1 MTWCKI
7 NPAHEID
14 LKIRNCTRK
23 DDEGIYNNVAGDQ
36 SAYEELFLCVGMSLL
51 WWAGLFLVVT
61 GAPATMG
68 IDMSP
73 TDRQTINGQTVV
85 SFGKAHASICARVSF
100 SSGFRSLC
108 HPHLPSMFGSMP
120 IVKAG
125 SVSSRWSGFGFYYW
139 LLISQYLF
147 PLFWQQDEP
156 NIRLAFRNAA
166 LLTAKYP
173 LYSLLLF
180 LFQILLIFICVAVVL
195 PLPLLL
201 PAMIALAQNFG
212 TLGLL
217 QEMGLAPEPPEAE
230 VDRRG

>member
-1 MTWCKI
+1 MKAFTIMWRVIK
-7 NPAHEID
+7 
-14 LKIRNCTRK
+14 
-23 DDEGIYNNVAGDQ
+23 

-68 IDMSP
+68 IEHVANRLANYKRAD
-73 TDRQTINGQTVV
+73 
-85 SFGKAHASICARVSF
+85 
-100 SSGFRSLC
+100 SGFFWESARLHLRQGFFLFWLSVIVPPALAFNVWFYANSEGWLRFISLVW
-108 HPHLPSMFGSMP
+108 LW
-120 IVKAG
+120 VLLL
-125 SVSSRWSGFGFYYW
+125 W

-180 LFQILLIFICVAVVL
+180 LFQILLILICVAVVL

-201 PAMIALAQNFG
+201 PAMIALTQNFG

-217 QEMGLAPEPPEAE
+217 QEMGLAPEPPEPE

>member
-1 MTWCKI
+1 MKAFTIMWRVIK
-7 NPAHEID
+7 
-14 LKIRNCTRK
+14 
-23 DDEGIYNNVAGDQ
+23 

-68 IDMSP
+68 IEHVANRLANYKRAD
-73 TDRQTINGQTVV
+73 
-85 SFGKAHASICARVSF
+85 
-100 SSGFRSLC
+100 SGFFWESARLHLRQGFFLFWLSVIVPPALAFNVWFYANSEGWLRFISLVW
-108 HPHLPSMFGSMP
+108 LW
-120 IVKAG
+120 VLLL
-125 SVSSRWSGFGFYYW
+125 W

>member
-1 MTWCKI
+1 MKAFTIMWRVIK
-7 NPAHEID
+7 
-14 LKIRNCTRK
+14 
-23 DDEGIYNNVAGDQ
+23 

-68 IDMSP
+68 IEHVANRLANYKRAD
-73 TDRQTINGQTVV
+73 
-85 SFGKAHASICARVSF
+85 
-100 SSGFRSLC
+100 SGFFWESARLHLRQGFFLFWLSVIVPPALAFNVWFYANSEGWLRFISLVW
-108 HPHLPSMFGSMP
+108 LW
-120 IVKAG
+120 VLLL
-125 SVSSRWSGFGFYYW
+125 W

-180 LFQILLIFICVAVVL
+180 LFQILLILICVAVVL

-217 QEMGLAPEPPEAE
+217 QDMGLAPEPPETE

>member
-1 MTWCKI
+1 MKAFTIMWRVIK
-7 NPAHEID
+7 
-14 LKIRNCTRK
+14 
-23 DDEGIYNNVAGDQ
+23 

-68 IDMSP
+68 IEHVANRLANYKRAD
-73 TDRQTINGQTVV
+73 
-85 SFGKAHASICARVSF
+85 
-100 SSGFRSLC
+100 SGFFWESARLHLRQGFFLFWLSVIVPPALAFNVWFYANSEGWLRFISLVW
-108 HPHLPSMFGSMP
+108 LW
-120 IVKAG
+120 VLLL
-125 SVSSRWSGFGFYYW
+125 W

-180 LFQILLIFICVAVVL
+180 LFQILLILICVAVVL

-217 QEMGLAPEPPEAE
+217 QDMGLAPEPPEAE

>member
-1 MTWCKI
+1 MKAFTIMWRVIK
-7 NPAHEID
+7 
-14 LKIRNCTRK
+14 
-23 DDEGIYNNVAGDQ
+23 

-68 IDMSP
+68 IEHVANRLANYKRAD
-73 TDRQTINGQTVV
+73 
-85 SFGKAHASICARVSF
+85 
-100 SSGFRSLC
+100 SGFFWESARLHLRQGFFLFWLSVIVPPALAFNVWFYANSEGWLRFISLVW
-108 HPHLPSMFGSMP
+108 LW
-120 IVKAG
+120 VLLL
-125 SVSSRWSGFGFYYW
+125 W

-180 LFQILLIFICVAVVL
+180 LFQILLILICVAVVL

>member
-1 MTWCKI
+1 MP
-7 NPAHEID
+7 PA
-14 LKIRNCTRK
+14 LAFNVWFYANS
-23 DDEGIYNNVAGDQ
+23 EGWLRFI
-36 SAYEELFLCVGMSLL
+36 SLVWL
-51 WWAGLFLVVT
+51 WVLL
-61 GAPATMG
+61 
-68 IDMSP
+68 
-73 TDRQTINGQTVV
+73 
-85 SFGKAHASICARVSF
+85 
-100 SSGFRSLC
+100 L
-108 HPHLPSMFGSMP
+108 
-120 IVKAG
+120 
-125 SVSSRWSGFGFYYW
+125 W

-201 PAMIALAQNFG
+201 PAMIALAPNFG

-230 VDRRG
+230 VDRR

>member
-1 MTWCKI
+1 MKAFTIMWRVIK
-7 NPAHEID
+7 
-14 LKIRNCTRK
+14 
-23 DDEGIYNNVAGDQ
+23 

-68 IDMSP
+68 IEHVANRLANYKRAD
-73 TDRQTINGQTVV
+73 
-85 SFGKAHASICARVSF
+85 
-100 SSGFRSLC
+100 SGFFWDSARLHLRQGFFLFWLSVIVPPALAFNVWFYANSEGWLRFISLVW
-108 HPHLPSMFGSMP
+108 LW
-120 IVKAG
+120 VLLL
-125 SVSSRWSGFGFYYW
+125 W

-180 LFQILLIFICVAVVL
+180 LFQILLILICVAVVL

-201 PAMIALAQNFG
+201 PAMIALTQNFG

-217 QEMGLAPEPPEAE
+217 QEMGLAPEPPEPE
-230 VDRRG
+230 VDRRA

>member
-1 MTWCKI
+1 MKAFTIMWRVIK
-7 NPAHEID
+7 
-14 LKIRNCTRK
+14 
-23 DDEGIYNNVAGDQ
+23 

-68 IDMSP
+68 IEHVANRLANYKRAD
-73 TDRQTINGQTVV
+73 
-85 SFGKAHASICARVSF
+85 
-100 SSGFRSLC
+100 SGFFWESARLHLRQGFFLFWLSVIVPPALAFNVWFYANSEGWLRFISLVW
-108 HPHLPSMFGSMP
+108 LW
-120 IVKAG
+120 VLLL
-125 SVSSRWSGFGFYYW
+125 W

-217 QEMGLAPEPPEAE
+217 QEMGLAPEPPETE
-230 VDRRG
+230 VDRRA

>member
-1 MTWCKI
+1 MKAFTIMWRVIK
-7 NPAHEID
+7 
-14 LKIRNCTRK
+14 
-23 DDEGIYNNVAGDQ
+23 

-68 IDMSP
+68 IEHVANRLANYKRAD
-73 TDRQTINGQTVV
+73 
-85 SFGKAHASICARVSF
+85 
-100 SSGFRSLC
+100 SGFFWESARLHLRQGFFLFWLSVIVPPALAFNVWFYANSEGWLRFISLVW
-108 HPHLPSMFGSMP
+108 LW
-120 IVKAG
+120 VLLL
-125 SVSSRWSGFGFYYW
+125 W

-217 QEMGLAPEPPEAE
+217 QDMGLAPEPPEAE

>member
-1 MTWCKI
+1 MKAFTIMWRVIK
-7 NPAHEID
+7 
-14 LKIRNCTRK
+14 
-23 DDEGIYNNVAGDQ
+23 

-68 IDMSP
+68 IEHVANRLANYKRAD
-73 TDRQTINGQTVV
+73 
-85 SFGKAHASICARVSF
+85 
-100 SSGFRSLC
+100 SGFFWESARLHLRQGFFLFWLSVIVPPALAFNVWFYANSEGWLRFISLVW
-108 HPHLPSMFGSMP
+108 LW
-120 IVKAG
+120 VLLL
-125 SVSSRWSGFGFYYW
+125 W

-180 LFQILLIFICVAVVL
+180 LFQILLMIICVSVIL
-195 PLPLLL
+195 PMPLLL
-201 PAMIALAQNFG
+201 PAMIALTQNFG

-217 QEMGLAPEPPEAE
+217 QEMGLAPEPPEPE
-230 VDRRG
+230 VDRRA

>member
-1 MTWCKI
+1 MKAFTIMWRVIK
-7 NPAHEID
+7 
-14 LKIRNCTRK
+14 
-23 DDEGIYNNVAGDQ
+23 

-68 IDMSP
+68 IEHVANRLANYKRAD
-73 TDRQTINGQTVV
+73 
-85 SFGKAHASICARVSF
+85 
-100 SSGFRSLC
+100 SGFFWESARLHLRQGFFLFWLSVIVPPALAFNVWFYANSEGWLRFISLVW
-108 HPHLPSMFGSMP
+108 LW
-120 IVKAG
+120 VLLL
-125 SVSSRWSGFGFYYW
+125 W

-180 LFQILLIFICVAVVL
+180 LFQILLILICVAVVL

-217 QEMGLAPEPPEAE
+217 QEMGLAPEPPEPE

>member
-1 MTWCKI
+1 MKAFTIMWRVIK
-7 NPAHEID
+7 
-14 LKIRNCTRK
+14 
-23 DDEGIYNNVAGDQ
+23 

-68 IDMSP
+68 IEHVANRLANYKRAD
-73 TDRQTINGQTVV
+73 
-85 SFGKAHASICARVSF
+85 
-100 SSGFRSLC
+100 SGFFWESARLHLRQGFFLFWLSVIVPPALAFNVWFYANSEGWLRFISLVW
-108 HPHLPSMFGSMP
+108 LW
-120 IVKAG
+120 VLLL
-125 SVSSRWSGFGFYYW
+125 W

-217 QEMGLAPEPPEAE
+217 QEMGLAPEPPEAD

>member
-1 MTWCKI
+1 MKAFTIMWRVIK
-7 NPAHEID
+7 
-14 LKIRNCTRK
+14 
-23 DDEGIYNNVAGDQ
+23 

-68 IDMSP
+68 IEHVANRLANYKRAD
-73 TDRQTINGQTVV
+73 
-85 SFGKAHASICARVSF
+85 
-100 SSGFRSLC
+100 SGFFWDSARLHLRQGFFLFWLSVIVPPALAFNVWFYANSEGWLRFISLVW
-108 HPHLPSMFGSMP
+108 LW
-120 IVKAG
+120 VLLL
-125 SVSSRWSGFGFYYW
+125 W

-180 LFQILLIFICVAVVL
+180 LFQILLILICVAVVL

>member
-1 MTWCKI
+1 MKAFTIMWRVIK
-7 NPAHEID
+7 
-14 LKIRNCTRK
+14 
-23 DDEGIYNNVAGDQ
+23 

-68 IDMSP
+68 IEHVANRLANYKRAD
-73 TDRQTINGQTVV
+73 
-85 SFGKAHASICARVSF
+85 
-100 SSGFRSLC
+100 SGFFWDSARLHLRQGFFLFWLSVIVPPALAFNVWFYANSGGWLRFISLVW
-108 HPHLPSMFGSMP
+108 LW
-120 IVKAG
+120 VLLL
-125 SVSSRWSGFGFYYW
+125 W

-180 LFQILLIFICVAVVL
+180 LFQILLILICVAVVL

>member
-1 MTWCKI
+1 MKAFTIMWRVIK
-7 NPAHEID
+7 
-14 LKIRNCTRK
+14 
-23 DDEGIYNNVAGDQ
+23 

-68 IDMSP
+68 IEHVANRLANYKRAD
-73 TDRQTINGQTVV
+73 
-85 SFGKAHASICARVSF
+85 
-100 SSGFRSLC
+100 SGFFWDSARLHLRQGFFLFWLSVIVPPALAFNVWFYANSEGWLRFISLVW
-108 HPHLPSMFGSMP
+108 LW
-120 IVKAG
+120 VLLL
-125 SVSSRWSGFGFYYW
+125 W